1 MKAPS
6 VENQMLHLCLHLV
19 VHFIYSGF
27 GLRQLTDIFVLI
39 KNRGIEIDWNSFN
52 EKIEECKIQRFVI
65 VLFEICRRLLD
76 MKVPDSI
83 TNISLDAIE
92 GCTNLTTMYFNVGS
106 VTITC
111 IWGYGKINSQ
121 IGFISEGLIKDS
133 IASAKDILVDSN
145 IALSN
150 YIKAGGLQTDAVYKN
165 LKELITIPSTNI
177 LINGDTIIYKLK
189 VVWTPTKAGTYD
201 YSNGT
206 ITKIQDFSI
215 NSFTSSI
222 IDNLKVGTSVVL
234 QGNATSDAS
243 NIQYKMSVINPKN
256 ETTIIKDYSTSNIS
270 TWTPLEVGNYTLVLD
285 VKDSNGRAL
294 RTEMKLSTYA
304 VSSHITTIYY
314 KGYSTPYIHYK
325 VGVGSWTQVP
335 GIEMIATRDKPG
347 YTHKM
352 TIDLG
357 DADILTVCFN
367 NGNGNWD
374 SRNGANYTFKVGV
387 YTYSNGSSSLIN

>member
-1 MKAPS
+1 
-6 VENQMLHLCLHLV
+6 
-19 VHFIYSGF
+19 
-27 GLRQLTDIFVLI
+27 
-39 KNRGIEIDWNSFN
+39 
-52 EKIEECKIQRFVI
+52 
-65 VLFEICRRLLD
+65 

-92 GCTNLTTMYFNVGS
+92 GCTNLTTMYFNVRS

-150 YIKAGGLQTDAVYKN
+150 YIKAGGLQNDAVYKN

-177 LINGDTIIYKLK
+177 LINGDIIIYKLK
-189 VVWTPTKAGTYD
+189 VWVAEV
-201 YSNGT
+201 YSKINDLNTEINKKELT
-206 ITKIQDFSI
+206 IS
-215 NSFTSSI
+215 NFTASLPSPQF
-222 IDNLKVGTSVVL
+222 VGTGITLSTTSIGGIGTLKTKFTILDGTTEVVL
-234 QGNATSDAS
+234 
-243 NIQYKMSVINPKN
+243 
-256 ETTIIKDYSTSNIS
+256 KDYSTSNIS